1 VRTAVRP
8 QRRGTGARL
17 NLPTRGVT
25 WDEAVRD
32 FLNEKRAENCSPA
45 TVDKIYAWVLLG
57 RAKEFVA
64 EEGFTSIDQVDAE
77 AFRRFQQALM
87 GTGLAIRSVHIHYRT
102 MKTFLRYCLDRG
114 LLQDA
119 HVATVKGPKLPEEHP
134 VGFTA
139 EEERLLVR
147 AAYQLSGRDG
157 VMLDLMLRTGL
168 RLSEVCNLTV
178 DDIWDDKEVTVP
190 FLRVRQGKGRK
201 DRIVPLDSPRYALSK
216 RLREYTAKERQK
228 DTRLRWLFLSH
239 RKQGTGHYA
248 QMTPLAVYKLFRRLG
263 DLTGIPKLHP
273 HRCRH
278 HFATRSLAAGVNPDA
293 LRRALGHTTMA
304 MTQRYLSSTETDL
317 LEEWTHRRD

>member
-1 VRTAVRP
+1 MRTAVRP
-8 QRRGTGARL
+8 QRRGTGVKL
-17 NLPTRGVT
+17 QLPSRGVT
-25 WDEAVRD
+25 WDEAVAD
-32 FLNEKRAENCSPA
+32 FLAERRTENCSPA

-64 EEGFTSIDQVDAE
+64 DQGFTSIDQIDAD
-77 AFRRFQQALM
+77 AFRRFQQELM

-102 MKTFLRYCLDRG
+102 MKTFLKFCLDRG

-139 EEERLLVR
+139 EEERLILR

-157 VMLDLMLRTGL
+157 VIVELMLRTGL
-168 RLSEVCNLTV
+168 RLSEVCNLTL
-178 DDIWDDKEVTVP
+178 DDIWDDKEVTTP

-201 DRIVPLDSPRYALSK
+201 DRIVPLDSPKYALSK
-216 RLREYTAKERQK
+216 RLREYIARERPK
-228 DTRLRWLFLSH
+228 DTRLRWFFLSH
-239 RKQGTGHYA
+239 RKQGTGDYA
-248 QMTPLAVYKLFRRLG
+248 QMTPLSVYKLFRRLG
-263 DLTGIPKLHP
+263 DLTGIPKVHP

-293 LRRALGHTTMA
+293 LRRVLGHSTMA
-304 MTQRYLSSTETDL
+304 MTQKYLSSTESDL
-317 LEEWTHRRD
+317 LEEWSHRRD